1 MHLNF
6 GLQNN
11 WKSCDIRNQTA
22 TMRGRNYLRP
32 ILGIAILLVLIK
44 ISITLI
50 EPWAGRK
57 IEKAVNSQGGNFNI
71 EIGTVHFRIFRSGID
86 LEKITVH
93 SNQEPIT
100 DRNFHG
106 QIASA
111 RFNGI
116 SLARLIVKNDVNIS
130 EVIIS
135 DIRFAGNIPPSRKS
149 ATILAPSPIK
159 IGSIQFDKINLALT
173 KADSKQSYTLEGG
186 SFKVYD
192 LKIAE
197 KDSMTI
203 KLIRQ
208 FDFGADA
215 LGSVS
220 ADSLYTHKARGLDYS
235 TTSHTLKADSLLILP
250 NYSDYLFTA
259 RSAYQSDRIEAVFTG
274 LLFHNLPFEDFLGS
288 ASLISTFIEIGKMD
302 IRVFR
307 DQRKEFRHV
316 TKTTFQDLIYRY
328 PGYIRID
335 SILVADGNILYT
347 AHAPKANEPG
357 HISFNDLHAR
367 LFKITNDTV
376 YKTEKA
382 FMELHANALLMGKGK
397 LSVFLKSKLYDHRNS
412 FSLTGN
418 LASMDAEKLNPIL
431 EKNAFIFVTSG
442 TIDAMKFGFLANNE
456 KATGNMTLLYHG
468 LDLALKNKRTDD
480 TTGLVERIKS
490 FFVNRNLSVSNP
502 LPGKGIR
509 TGVIDYDRDPERF
522 LFSYCFKSILSGM
535 KSSLAK
541 KRRRNS

>member
-1 MHLNF
+1 MK
-6 GLQNN
+6 G
-11 WKSCDIRNQTA
+11 I
-22 TMRGRNYLRP
+22 NYLRP
-32 ILGIAILLVLIK
+32 ALGIAVLLVLIK
-44 ISITLI
+44 VSINLI
-50 EPWAGRK
+50 AEPWAGRK
-57 IEKAVNSQGGNFNI
+57 MEKAVNGRGGNFNV
-71 EIGTVHFRIFRSGID
+71 EIGAVHFRIFKSGID
-86 LEKITVH
+86 LEKVTIH

-100 DRNFHG
+100 GRNFHG
-106 QIASA
+106 EIASV
-111 RFNGI
+111 RFNAI
-116 SLARLIVKNDVNIS
+116 SLLRLIFKNDVNVG

-135 DIRFAGNIPPSRKS
+135 DVRLTGEIPPPRKS
-149 ATILAPSPIK
+149 APMLAPSPIK
-159 IGSIQFDKINLALT
+159 IGSIQFDKINLALI
-173 KADSKQSYTLEGG
+173 KADTKQSYTIDGG
-186 SFKVYD
+186 NFKVYN

-197 KDSMTI
+197 KDSLTI
-203 KLIRQ
+203 GIVRQ

-220 ADSLYTHKARGLDYS
+220 ADSLYTYKASGVDFS

-250 NYSDYLFTA
+250 NYSDYGFTS

-274 LLFHNLPFEDFLGS
+274 LLFHHLPVEDFLSS

-316 TKTTFQDLIYRY
+316 VKTTIQDLIYRY
-328 PGYIRID
+328 PGYIRVD
-335 SILVADGNILYT
+335 SILVANGNVLYT
-347 AHAPKANEPG
+347 AHALKANEPG

-382 FMELHANALLMGKGK
+382 FMELHADALLMGKGK
-397 LSVFLKSKLYDHRNS
+397 LAVILKSKIYDHQNS

-418 LASMDAEKLNPIL
+418 LAEMAADKLNPIL

-456 KATGNMTLLYHG
+456 KATGNMILLYHG
-468 LDLALKNKRTDD
+468 LDLALKNKRTED

-490 FFVNRNLSVSNP
+490 FFINRKLLDSNP

-509 TGVIDYDRDPERF
+509 TGTIDYERDPEKF
-522 LFSYCFKSILSGM
+522 LFGYCFKSILSGM

-541 KRRRNS
+541 NSGEIRKSKPNG